1 MLTAI
6 SKSNN
11 QTNMFTKW
19 LLRHYPEYFLSQI
32 LLKHRNVSFILLIC
46 LILFLSHINLLDISQ
61 YMQPMCSSKL
71 VITTFIIWNAIFLHI
86 SLLNV
91 CMKVLR
97 GGNLKNKIT
106 GLGWLNFVK
115 LPFCLPKPE
124 STWHTQ

>member
-1 MLTAI
+1 MLIAI

-19 LLRHYPEYFLSQI
+19 LFKHYPKCFVSQ
-32 LLKHRNVSFILLIC
+32 LLFKHRNVSFILLIC
-46 LILFLSHINLLDISQ
+46 LILCLSNQFITDISQ

-71 VITTFIIWNAIFLHI
+71 VITTLIIWNAIFLPI

-91 CMKVLR
+91 GMKVLR
-97 GGNLKNKIT
+97 GRSLKNKI
-106 GLGWLNFVK
+106 GLGWLNFFK
-115 LPFCLPKPE
+115 LPFYLPKPK